1 LKTMGKERKSSKAKN
16 GRQHGLDADVGRSSI
31 PVEITKNTL
40 AARKLIDVA
49 EALGIL
55 GRLFEQLSLRSD
67 ILCGDAEGSPRP
79 EERRKEQW
87 RGKEKGFASED
98 RTSTEEGGESSSLDR
113 MVQDKWSRVLQEM
126 RRNEQRR
133 KRGKKSRD

>member
-1 LKTMGKERKSSKAKN
+1 MAMRIKKREFTMREEDEHEEGGFFDQPEN
-16 GRQHGLDADVGRSSI
+16 
-31 PVEITKNTL
+31 ITVRTQ
-40 AARKLIDVA
+40 AAMDMVRIS
-49 EALGIL
+49 ESLGFYD
-55 GRLFEQLSLRSD
+55 RLVLVMSRRSD
-67 ILCGDAEGSPRP
+67 ILGGDAEGSPRP

-113 MVQDKWSRVLQEM
+113 MVKGKWSRVLHEM

-133 KRGKKSRD
+133 KRGKRSRD

>member
-1 LKTMGKERKSSKAKN
+1 MSMSTKKR
-16 GRQHGLDADVGRSSI
+16 
-31 PVEITKNTL
+31 EITMREEDEHEDGSFFDQPENITVRTQ
-40 AARKLIDVA
+40 AAMDMIRIS
-49 EALGIL
+49 ESLGFYD
-55 GRLFEQLSLRSD
+55 RLVLVMSRRSD
-67 ILCGDAEGSPRP
+67 IFSGDAEGSPRP